1 MPLKYVSL
9 YRNRLKK
16 YDILKNIWRITN
28 LFVPLQSPGRRI
40 EGAGYK
46 QHYRA
51 AVTCKRF
58 SAGWRRAGCII
69 TEMRTRCATRATAN
83 CLAVLF
89 DAAVILVAA

>member
-1 MPLKYVSL
+1 MLKVFL
-9 YRNRLKK
+9 FV
-16 YDILKNIWRITN
+16 KNIF
-28 LFVPLQSPGRRI
+28 LFRFIAVPLQCDLETKSPGRRI

-69 TEMRTRCATRATAN
+69 TEMRTRCATRAIAN

-89 DAAVILVAA
+89 DAAVRLVAA